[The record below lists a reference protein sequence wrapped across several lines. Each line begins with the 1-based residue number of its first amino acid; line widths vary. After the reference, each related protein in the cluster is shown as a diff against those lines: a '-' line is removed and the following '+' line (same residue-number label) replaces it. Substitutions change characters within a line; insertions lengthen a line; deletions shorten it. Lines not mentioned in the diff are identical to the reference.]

1 MGLPGLSIHW
11 GAVSQ
16 VGEAAERGADVRAGE
31 QGMGVISPAQVLESL
46 ELLMSGSDVEVG
58 VVPIEWSEW
67 QKRVAQWP
75 FLADWQETILE
86 VAEPSKSDFLL
97 KLEATPPNER
107 RLLLV
112 AHVRRQV
119 ANVLGI
125 SHPESIAMDTGFF
138 DLGMDSLT
146 SVELRN
152 KLQSSL
158 KCSLPSSLA
167 FDYPKIK
174 DMVNYLAKDLLILQ
188 ENDSYNI
195 VSRHSQQNL
204 KIDRIAKEL
213 AEKLGGI

>member
-1 MGLPGLSIHW
+1 
-11 GAVSQ
+11 
-16 VGEAAERGADVRAGE
+16 
-31 QGMGVISPAQVLESL
+31 
-46 ELLMSGSDVEVG
+46 
-58 VVPIEWSEW
+58 
-67 QKRVAQWP
+67 
-75 FLADWQETILE
+75 
-86 VAEPSKSDFLL
+86 
-97 KLEATPPNER
+97 
-107 RLLLV
+107 
-112 AHVRRQV
+112 
-119 ANVLGI
+119 
-125 SHPESIAMDTGFF
+125 
-138 DLGMDSLT
+138 LT